1 MIARLKTA
9 WKRHPILTSGFLLAL
24 GLTVFFSFRSV
35 AFFIYWS
42 DPARH
47 EQPIAAWMT
56 PRYVAHSW
64 KVPPQVIMQVI
75 GQDAMPK
82 KRSSLQEIAEQQGR
96 DLQSL
101 IGELTE
107 AVETFEPA
115 PR

>member
-1 MIARLKTA
+1 MA
-9 WKRHPILTSGFLLAL
+9 LA
-24 GLTVFFSFRSV
+24 LTVFFSFRSV

-47 EQPIAAWMT
+47 EQPVAGWMT

-64 KVPPQVIMQVI
+64 KVPPQLIMQVI

-82 KRSSLQEIAEQQGR
+82 KRSSLEEIAKEQGR
-96 DLQSL
+96 NLDDL
-101 IGELTE
+101 IAELTQ
-107 AVETFEPA
+107 AVETFEPK